1 MMARLGTLRATRH
14 SLMALFVVGLA
25 GCAGAGSQIPDEPR
39 ISFAHPLHCYSAKQC
54 DAMWASAQSALEQ
67 QSGMKIRMVTDTRM
81 VTYTETSPGLMYGEV
96 KKWRSPDDSDSTI
109 TAEFSCARY
118 PGCHPD
124 TAVRQ
129 FNVPVRAAGQG
140 Y

>member
-1 MMARLGTLRATRH
+1 MMARLGTLCAARD
-14 SLMALFVVGLA
+14 SLVAVLAVGLA
-25 GCAGAGSQIPDEPR
+25 GCVGASSQIPDEPR
-39 ISFAHPLHCYSAKQC
+39 TSFAHPLHCYSAKQC
-54 DAMWASAQSALEQ
+54 DAMWASAQSAVEQ

-81 VTYTETSPGLMYGEV
+81 VTFSETGPGRMYGEV

-109 TAEFSCARY
+109 TAEFSCNLY

-129 FNVPVRAAGQG
+129 FNVTVRAAGQG